1 MKRKTYNQLTDECF
15 GVSDKLKF
23 DLEDGSKVLARFLN
37 HFYSEDTKYINY
49 LESKVN
55 STGDFTDTLL
65 KENKDLREQLSK
77 TLDDLEH
84 VRTNLL
90 KAHDKIDQFGK
101 STSDLKSVFIGEHY
115 FTTEQVIINDND
127 EEMEIPVRHTVPWT
141 LQKQIFKEM
150 CEYIKNRKD
159 EDIRP

>member
-1 MKRKTYNQLTDECF
+1 MSDDEI
-15 GVSDKLKF
+15 
-23 DLEDGSKVLARFLN
+23 EDGMGFSGLV
-37 HFYSEDTKYINY
+37 ETKEEKFISSC
-49 LESKVN
+49 LHEI
-55 STGDFTDTLL
+55 
-65 KENKDLREQLSK
+65 KDLRGQLSK
-77 TLDDLEH
+77 ALEDLEH

-101 STSDLKSVFIGEHY
+101 STSDLKARFIGEHSW
-115 FTTEQVIINDND
+115 NDVD
-127 EEMEIPVRHTVPWT
+127 ASRGLVTHRVPWT